1 MRVLKLL
8 MVLNDRIL
16 SRFHG
21 DSVFFMFVSDR
32 VLLRVLVVMVLYES
46 SVIGS
51 SSGSLVTDSSLG
63 SSVLFFQHAAIFY

>member
-16 SRFHG
+16 SRFQD

>member
-1 MRVLKLL
+1 

-16 SRFHG
+16 SRFQD